1 MLIQPDTKPQG
12 RYILELGFVK
22 ILLILIELLSFF
34 LQLLFLLG
42 TLISANVNVYLVRH
56 DAIVTKLNG
65 FVKPKTVCDLF
76 RFLQLELHYDFVE
89 FEKVKFFLLNFL

>member
-12 RYILELGFVK
+12 RYILELSFVK
-22 ILLILIELLSFF
+22 ILLILIEFLPFF
-34 LQLLFLLG
+34 LELLFLLR

-56 DAIVTKLNG
+56 DAIITKLNW

-76 RFLQLELHYDFVE
+76 RFL
-89 FEKVKFFLLNFL
+89 